1 MDFSNRGFRNP
12 YFGWEGSLGI
22 ARGVRLASEAIAAA
36 LAMSIPPLLGFWLD
50 TRAGTLPA
58 FLALGLLLG
67 GAGGWVHFAALLRPG
82 GSPHNPEA
90 VNSQEGHKQDSSGVL
105 R

>member
-1 MDFSNRGFRNP
+1 MDFSNPGLRNGH
-12 YFGWEGSLGI
+12 FGWERPFGI

-36 LAMSIPPLLGFWLD
+36 LSMSIPPLLGFWLD

-90 VNSQEGHKQDSSGVL
+90 VNSQGGDNQEEPDAT